1 MSEKVFDRETLLDL
15 TVNVIPFGIL
25 LIFFAAYIV
34 FNPFAGDSVV
44 TAIQLAI
51 VGVSALGLM
60 ILTYYSGAAVS
71 KAEMRTEA
79 ELEDEEADEEPELEA
94 DEESEL
100 EADEESE
107 LQADEE
113 ADEEPA
119 ELEGDADDTD
129 DE

>member
-25 LIFFAAYIV
+25 AIFFAAYV
-34 FNPFAGDSVV
+34 LFNPFEGGGVI

-71 KAEMRTEA
+71 KAEMKSEAALEA
-79 ELEDEEADEEPELEA
+79 EEAEQAELEA
-94 DEESEL
+94 DEAEAEEL
-100 EADEESE
+100 D
-107 LQADEE
+107 D
-113 ADEEPA
+113 DDPA
-119 ELEGDADDTD
+119 ELDGDETAD
-129 DE
+129 EA

>member
-25 LIFFAAYIV
+25 AIFFAAYV
-34 FNPFAGDSVV
+34 LFNPFEGGGVI

-71 KAEMRTEA
+71 KAEMKSEAALEA
-79 ELEDEEADEEPELEA
+79 EEAEQAELEA
-94 DEESEL
+94 DEAEAEAEEL
-100 EADEESE
+100 D
-107 LQADEE
+107 D
-113 ADEEPA
+113 DDPA
-119 ELEGDADDTD
+119 ELDGDETAD
-129 DE
+129 EA

>member
-25 LIFFAAYIV
+25 VIFFAAYLL
-34 FNPFAGDSVV
+34 FNPFEGDILI

-71 KAEMRTEA
+71 KAEMEAEA
-79 ELEDEEADEEPELEA
+79 ELEGAKEDQAQLEGDET
-94 DEESEL
+94 
-100 EADEESE
+100 
-107 LQADEE
+107 
-113 ADEEPA
+113 A
-119 ELEGDADDTD
+119 ELED
-129 DE
+129 DESADE

>member
-25 LIFFAAYIV
+25 VVFFAAYLL
-34 FNPFAGDSVV
+34 FNPFEGDIVI

-71 KAEMRTEA
+71 KAETEAEA
-79 ELEDEEADEEPELEA
+79 ELEGSEEDQAQLEG
-94 DEESEL
+94 D
-100 EADEESE
+100 D
-107 LQADEE
+107 
-113 ADEEPA
+113 PA
-119 ELEGDADDTD
+119 ELEDGEPA
-129 DE
+129 EQ